1 MDLEFPRV
9 SGVIL
14 CLPKSSL
21 LGHLPPLVLKHPGN
35 GLEMPIKV
43 KNKKAVMLGH
53 CHARSLAVIAVTPP
67 FFPVAAQ
74 TSLRTFRI
82 YMSAAAFA
90 FCLCT
95 EHQRQPNRSVLVMP
109 HVVDAPNAVPR

>member
-67 FFPVAAQ
+67 FFSCGCPNLAKNISHIHVGSGVCFLSLYGAPAA
-74 TSLRTFRI
+74 T
-82 YMSAAAFA
+82 
-90 FCLCT
+90 
-95 EHQRQPNRSVLVMP
+95 
-109 HVVDAPNAVPR
+109 